1 MGRHRF
7 FFKDNSGNYLTFAVD
22 RDGRSAGVVVHYTE
36 AELELQR
43 KGD

>member
-7 FFKDNSGNYLTFAVD
+7 FFKDNSGNYINFTLDAEGDAT
-22 RDGRSAGVVVHYTE
+22 GLVVHYPD